1 MTALQERIMVKL
13 QQLPEPAL
21 REVLDFVEFLAWR
34 AAAQEDPLLSV
45 AGILSGEPISVA
57 DIEEELYGCQEQG

>member
-1 MTALQERIMVKL
+1 MTVLQERIMVKL

-45 AGILSGEPISVA
+45 AGILAGEPISAA
-57 DIEEELYGCQEQG
+57 DIEEELYGRQEQG